1 MRVFSGFPPAAHRSA
16 SAGLAIAL
24 ALAATLAVG
33 ACKRGSEG
41 DAQAKEAA
49 KGPEAV
55 PVEVAQVSR
64 RPIAASY
71 SGTAPLD
78 ARGES
83 QVVAKTSGVALQ
95 VLAQEGQACFR
106 SLIEFLCF
114 VIFLIREF
122 RGQGLSNIVGG
133 MFSSYVSCG
142 SLNRSLP
149 NYEAGARTPLAAV
162 FASLRIV
169 GAPPVVMLITTLHAA
184 LIFFRLPK

>member
-1 MRVFSGFPPAAHRSA
+1 MRVSSGFPPAAHRSA

-24 ALAATLAVG
+24 ALAATLTVG
-33 ACKRGSEG
+33 ACKRGGEG

-83 QVVAKTSGVALQ
+83 QVVAKTSGVALS
-95 VLAQEGQACFR
+95 VLAEEGQQVHA
-106 SLIEFLCF
+106 
-114 VIFLIREF
+114 
-122 RGQGLSNIVGG
+122 GQILVRLDS
-133 MFSSYVSCG
+133 
-142 SLNRSLP
+142 
-149 NYEAGARTPLAAV
+149 AR
-162 FASLRIV
+162 
-169 GAPPVVMLITTLHAA
+169 AA
-184 LIFFRLPK
+184 LEAAQSASQMRKLEANYARSQQLAGQKLISANDIDQIK